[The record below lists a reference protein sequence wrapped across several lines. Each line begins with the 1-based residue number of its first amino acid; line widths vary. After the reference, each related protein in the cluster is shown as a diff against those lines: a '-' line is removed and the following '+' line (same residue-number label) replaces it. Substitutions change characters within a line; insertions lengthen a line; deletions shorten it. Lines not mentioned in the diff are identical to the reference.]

1 MKILFSS
8 TFVVLSLALNLS
20 VCAQFS
26 TTPTLKVG
34 DTLPNVELTTM
45 ENLPFQLSA
54 DQKGQ
59 PLVIIFYR
67 ANWCPF
73 CNEHLS
79 DLQPYFKPL
88 MKLGYKLIAISIE
101 SVENLI
107 KTKENNFL
115 KYTLLSDA
123 TRAAINKF
131 GIKNGSIAV
140 PSVFITNKDHV
151 IKFIHTNADYKIR
164 LSGEEIYN
172 KAVSLKA
179 E

>member
-1 MKILFSS
+1 MKPTFYSLLFCLL
-8 TFVVLSLALNLS
+8 LSIS
-20 VCAQFS
+20 VSAQFN

-45 ENLPFQLSA
+45 ENLPFLLSA

-79 DLQPYFKPL
+79 DLQSYFRPL
-88 MKLGYKLIAISIE
+88 TKAGYKVIAISTE
-101 SVENLI
+101 SVENLQG
-107 KTKENNFL
+107 TKENNFL
-115 KYTLLSDA
+115 KYTLLSDVN
-123 TRAAINKF
+123 RAAINKF
-131 GIKNGSIAV
+131 GVKNGSIAV
-140 PSVFITNKDHV
+140 PSVFIVNKDHV
-151 IKFIHTNADYKIR
+151 IKFIHSNPDYKVR

-172 KAVSLKA
+172 KAVSLKV

>member
-1 MKILFSS
+1 MKPIFYSLLFC
-8 TFVVLSLALNLS
+8 LLLNIS
-20 VCAQFS
+20 VSAQFN

-45 ENLPFQLSA
+45 ENLPFLLSS

-79 DLQPYFKPL
+79 DLQSYFKQL
-88 MKLGYKLIAISIE
+88 TKLGYKLIAISTE
-101 SVENLI
+101 SVENL
-107 KTKENNFL
+107 KTTKENNFL
-115 KYTLLSDA
+115 KYTLLSD
-123 TRAAINKF
+123 TNRGAIGKF

-140 PSVFITNKDHV
+140 PSVFIVNNDHV
-151 IKFIHTNADYKIR
+151 IRFIHSNADYKMR

-172 KAVSLKA
+172 KAVSIMA